1 MCTCFSFA
9 CDFFKRIGS
18 PATMALPRP
27 IGMEW
32 SGISEVPA
40 MTLIDQT
47 ETSAPLQALLDGRLL
62 AFPDHLLD
70 ILPVGVYVCD
80 GAGLLVRYNRA
91 AAELWGCFP
100 KVGDPAVRYCGS
112 YRLYQLD
119 GRHVPHAKC
128 PMADVLATGEGLR
141 DQEIVIERADGTRVV
156 ALVNIEAIKADS
168 GRVVGAINVFRE
180 KPEPRSAQLPLSGGG
195 RNSDELLQAL
205 SAALYTTDAAG
216 RITFYNEAAAELWG
230 FRPQLGTSEFCGSW
244 KLYWPDGTPL
254 PHHECPMAL
263 TLKERRP
270 IRGMQAVAERPDGTR
285 VPFIPYPTPL
295 FDASGNLIGA
305 VNVLVDITD
314 RHQAEQRMRESEARS
329 RELAAIIES
338 SDDAILSK
346 DLNSIIKSWNQ
357 GAERLFGYTADE
369 AIGKPVTIL
378 IPADRRDEEP
388 SILARIRRGERVEH
402 YETIRQRK
410 DGSPIDISL
419 TISPI
424 RDQEGKIIGAS
435 KIARDITE
443 RRRTEQQQHL
453 LIREMDHRIKNLFAV
468 ASGMIAMSARSAKTP
483 QELASALR
491 GRLMALAQAHA
502 LTLAVPSNGGGR
514 SQQSTTLHTL
524 IETIL
529 SPYDGRTDA
538 GNTRVTVGGPNI
550 PIAGSAVTSFALL
563 LHEFATNAAKYGALS
578 NSTGYIDIACSDDDG
593 QVALTWR
600 ERGGPRIAHQSDGEG
615 FGSLLAHATVKNQFA
630 GEISRNWNPEGL
642 TIRLSFPRD
651 RVVAE

>member
-1 MCTCFSFA
+1 
-9 CDFFKRIGS
+9 
-18 PATMALPRP
+18 
-27 IGMEW
+27 
-32 SGISEVPA
+32 

-47 ETSAPLQALLDGRLL
+47 ETAAPLQALLDGRLL
-62 AFPDHLLD
+62 DLPDHLLD

-80 GAGLLVRYNRA
+80 AAGLLVRYNRA
-91 AAELWGCFP
+91 AAELWGCSP
-100 KVGDPAVRYCGS
+100 KVGDPTVRYCGS
-112 YRLYQLD
+112 YRLYHLD
-119 GRHVPHAKC
+119 GRSVPHAKC
-128 PMADVLATGEGLR
+128 PMAGVLATGEGLR
-141 DQEIVIERADGTRVV
+141 DQEIVIERPDGTRVV

-168 GRVVGAINVFRE
+168 GRVVGAVNVFRE
-180 KPEPRSAQLPLSGGG
+180 KPEPPSAQLPLSGGG
-195 RNSDELLQAL
+195 RNSDEVLQAL

-270 IRGMQAVAERPDGTR
+270 IRGMEAVAERPDGTR

-295 FDASGNLIGA
+295 FDASGTLIGA
-305 VNVLVDITD
+305 VNMLVDITE
-314 RHQAEQRMRESEARS
+314 RREAEQRIRDSEARY
-329 RELAAIIES
+329 RDLAAIVES
-338 SDDAILSK
+338 SDDAVLSK
-346 DLNSIIKSWNQ
+346 DLNSIIKSWNR

-378 IPADRRDEEP
+378 IPAERHDEEP
-388 SILARIRRGERVEH
+388 AILARIRRGERVEH

-410 DGSPIDISL
+410 DGSKIDISL
-419 TISPI
+419 TISPV
-424 RDQEGKIIGAS
+424 RNQEGEIIGAS

-443 RRRTEQQQHL
+443 RRRAEQQQHL

-491 GRLMALAQAHA
+491 DRLMALAQAHA
-502 LTLAVPSNGGGR
+502 LTLAVPSNDGR
-514 SQQSTTLHTL
+514 RSEQSTTLHTL
-524 IETIL
+524 IEAIL
-529 SPYDGRTDA
+529 SPYNGRTDA
-538 GNTRVTVGGPNI
+538 GHARLTISGPSI
-550 PIAGSAVTSFALL
+550 RIAGSAVTSFALL

-578 NSTGYIDIACSDDDG
+578 NSTGYVDIACSDNDG
-593 QVALTWR
+593 QIALTWT
-600 ERGGPRIAHQSDGEG
+600 ERGGPRIDHRSDGEG
-615 FGSLLAHATVKNQFA
+615 FGSLLAHATVKSQFA
-630 GEISRNWNPEGL
+630 GEISRNWVPEGL
-642 TIRLSFPRD
+642 TIRLTFPRD